1 MIYELFFTIILVYR
15 STVATVATSKYNKWW
30 SQGNQWRCGNSENA
44 ILSIFYPDDFI

>member
-30 SQGNQWRCGNSENA
+30 SQGNQWRVATQNA